1 MLKQYFLDIMRKECN
16 GLYLC
21 EVPTGIGKSYQA
33 AHAMEE
39 YVKEI
44 REEYAKAMRQCARTI
59 TDERKLIYLTPLR
72 KNVGEEEE
80 ELKKAYENE
89 ELFEKEVLHIKS
101 NVDNII
107 ENLGKVTIPQDKQ
120 PFNYDELKKQVK
132 AYNGEPSPEIKKIWE
147 DKVEEEERKFRKE
160 IKNILSVIPA
170 RERLDRI
177 KNDKQYQWIG
187 QLYPVVFIKEKKI
200 ILMTI
205 SKFLSKN
212 ISLVDKSV
220 TFFDSDISKNAV
232 IFMDEF
238 DSTKEFV
245 RNHIIQNSFKS
256 NDDYHFDIY
265 QIKQKAEG
273 KKYISQEVLDN
284 VSEEQYITA
293 VQWIYENTALVLL
306 EKDKIST
313 YAFKKKMRERFPDI
327 TVCQIKG
334 LFDEK
339 VREKYFGEGDIQL
352 ARLLFNSLRP
362 YKSEIFH
369 RNNIMGKLFYQS
381 PKWKS
386 KDTVYFV
393 QIHLDYSF
401 HLILKV
407 VTFTKD
413 TGDSGGY
420 VFDKSTGNFRRA
432 LKTDKGTKYVKKNK
446 NTKSTV
452 PFLNIENMEK
462 FEASKMGVLKQFVED
477 VRTYLRDYI
486 EINFETME
494 EMMSHDKKWEKY
506 SIKVKE
512 NKSKIYEKEAAKRL
526 SSHKI
531 AIVDECNTET
541 SKKIA
546 DDFQAFLKK
555 VYGVGSK
562 LGDSVS
568 SGTYNLRII
577 HDKGY
582 YKGENDLHDEIFN
595 KCIVQHI
602 TVENYKKCDLEKNP
616 EFYAI
621 IQELFIKED
630 IVNKQL
636 TTFNWSETLGKS
648 GKTWAFVSFKK
659 DDTDKNT
666 KKKDQYTYYRVF
678 IAPDGKLSFDSCA
691 GRSWMRR
698 KDEWKNIIGY
708 HQELIDKRKSE
719 KRYDENI
726 EGFFYT
732 DINDICTIYKTN
744 ACVYPRFDDI
754 EAELLLLKADKEL
767 DKEQMIDALLHFKE
781 DSPELVKKNKEDF
794 EKFLNN
800 LKNKEEEYV
809 DKKAFYKDIGR
820 GKLREGFN
828 EYLRAEYR
836 ILLNFSKSKE
846 NLPLYDLDAMTDIH
860 YSISGDSSGELVKY
874 FVGSAKAL
882 NGSVARSNPIRKIIG
897 KTLKAEEILPML
909 TATFVRNEQ
918 YTVIPFPYK
927 YIREYFQVS

>member
-1 MLKQYFLDIMRKECN
+1 MMREYQTNKLHLKFDYE
-16 GLYLC
+16 
-21 EVPTGIGKSYQA
+21 
-33 AHAMEE
+33 
-39 YVKEI
+39 
-44 REEYAKAMRQCARTI
+44 TI
-59 TDERKLIYLTPLR
+59 ER
-72 KNVGEEEE
+72 
-80 ELKKAYENE
+80 
-89 ELFEKEVLHIKS
+89 
-101 NVDNII
+101 D
-107 ENLGKVTIPQDKQ
+107 
-120 PFNYDELKKQVK
+120 
-132 AYNGEPSPEIKKIWE
+132 
-147 DKVEEEERKFRKE
+147 
-160 IKNILSVIPA
+160 
-170 RERLDRI
+170 
-177 KNDKQYQWIG
+177 
-187 QLYPVVFIKEKKI
+187 
-200 ILMTI
+200 
-205 SKFLSKN
+205 
-212 ISLVDKSV
+212 
-220 TFFDSDISKNAV
+220 
-232 IFMDEF
+232 
-238 DSTKEFV
+238 
-245 RNHIIQNSFKS
+245 
-256 NDDYHFDIY
+256 FDIY
-265 QIKQKAEG
+265 QIKQKAEE

-293 VQWIYENTALVLL
+293 VQWIYGNTALVLL

-313 YAFKKKMRERFPDI
+313 YAFKKKMRERFSDI

-526 SSHKI
+526 SSHMI

-555 VYGVGSK
+555 VYGIGSMP
-562 LGDSVS
+562 GGSVS

-636 TTFNWSETLGKS
+636 TMFNWSETLGKS

-744 ACVYPRFDDI
+744 A
-754 EAELLLLKADKEL
+754 
-767 DKEQMIDALLHFKE
+767 
-781 DSPELVKKNKEDF
+781 
-794 EKFLNN
+794 
-800 LKNKEEEYV
+800 
-809 DKKAFYKDIGR
+809 
-820 GKLREGFN
+820 
-828 EYLRAEYR
+828 
-836 ILLNFSKSKE
+836 
-846 NLPLYDLDAMTDIH
+846 
-860 YSISGDSSGELVKY
+860 
-874 FVGSAKAL
+874 
-882 NGSVARSNPIRKIIG
+882 
-897 KTLKAEEILPML
+897 
-909 TATFVRNEQ
+909 
-918 YTVIPFPYK
+918 
-927 YIREYFQVS
+927 

>member
-1 MLKQYFLDIMRKECN
+1 MRKECN

>member
-1 MLKQYFLDIMRKECN
+1 MMREYQTNK
-16 GLYLC
+16 LYLKFDY
-21 EVPTGIGKSYQA
+21 E
-33 AHAMEE
+33 
-39 YVKEI
+39 
-44 REEYAKAMRQCARTI
+44 TI
-59 TDERKLIYLTPLR
+59 ER
-72 KNVGEEEE
+72 
-80 ELKKAYENE
+80 
-89 ELFEKEVLHIKS
+89 
-101 NVDNII
+101 D
-107 ENLGKVTIPQDKQ
+107 
-120 PFNYDELKKQVK
+120 
-132 AYNGEPSPEIKKIWE
+132 
-147 DKVEEEERKFRKE
+147 
-160 IKNILSVIPA
+160 
-170 RERLDRI
+170 
-177 KNDKQYQWIG
+177 
-187 QLYPVVFIKEKKI
+187 
-200 ILMTI
+200 
-205 SKFLSKN
+205 
-212 ISLVDKSV
+212 
-220 TFFDSDISKNAV
+220 
-232 IFMDEF
+232 
-238 DSTKEFV
+238 
-245 RNHIIQNSFKS
+245 
-256 NDDYHFDIY
+256 FDIY

-293 VQWIYENTALVLL
+293 VQWIYGNTALVLL

-369 RNNIMGKLFYQS
+369 RNNIMGKLFYQN

-401 HLILKV
+401 HLILKI

-432 LKTDKGTKYVKKNK
+432 LKTDKGTKYIKKNK

-452 PFLNIENMEK
+452 SFLNIENMEK

-512 NKSKIYEKEAAKRL
+512 NKSKVYEKEAAKRL

-531 AIVDECNTET
+531 EIVDECNTET

-546 DDFQAFLKK
+546 VDFQAFLKK

-577 HDKGY
+577 HNKDY
-582 YKGENDLHDEIFN
+582 YKGINDLHDEIFN

-659 DDTDKNT
+659 MI
-666 KKKDQYTYYRVF
+666 QIR
-678 IAPDGKLSFDSCA
+678 I
-691 GRSWMRR
+691 RR
-698 KDEWKNIIGY
+698 K
-708 HQELIDKRKSE
+708 
-719 KRYDENI
+719 
-726 EGFFYT
+726 
-732 DINDICTIYKTN
+732 KTN
-744 ACVYPRFDDI
+744 IHITVF
-754 EAELLLLKADKEL
+754 
-767 DKEQMIDALLHFKE
+767 LLHRTENFLLI
-781 DSPELVKKNKEDF
+781 LVQ
-794 EKFLNN
+794 
-800 LKNKEEEYV
+800 EE
-809 DKKAFYKDIGR
+809 
-820 GKLREGFN
+820 
-828 EYLRAEYR
+828 
-836 ILLNFSKSKE
+836 
-846 NLPLYDLDAMTDIH
+846 
-860 YSISGDSSGELVKY
+860 
-874 FVGSAKAL
+874 VG
-882 NGSVARSNPIRKIIG
+882 
-897 KTLKAEEILPML
+897 
-909 TATFVRNEQ
+909 
-918 YTVIPFPYK
+918 
-927 YIREYFQVS
+927 

>member
-1 MLKQYFLDIMRKECN
+1 MMREYQTNKLHLKFDYE
-16 GLYLC
+16 
-21 EVPTGIGKSYQA
+21 
-33 AHAMEE
+33 
-39 YVKEI
+39 
-44 REEYAKAMRQCARTI
+44 TI
-59 TDERKLIYLTPLR
+59 ER
-72 KNVGEEEE
+72 
-80 ELKKAYENE
+80 
-89 ELFEKEVLHIKS
+89 
-101 NVDNII
+101 D
-107 ENLGKVTIPQDKQ
+107 
-120 PFNYDELKKQVK
+120 
-132 AYNGEPSPEIKKIWE
+132 
-147 DKVEEEERKFRKE
+147 
-160 IKNILSVIPA
+160 
-170 RERLDRI
+170 
-177 KNDKQYQWIG
+177 
-187 QLYPVVFIKEKKI
+187 
-200 ILMTI
+200 
-205 SKFLSKN
+205 
-212 ISLVDKSV
+212 
-220 TFFDSDISKNAV
+220 
-232 IFMDEF
+232 
-238 DSTKEFV
+238 
-245 RNHIIQNSFKS
+245 
-256 NDDYHFDIY
+256 FDIY

-293 VQWIYENTALVLL
+293 VQWIYGNTALVLL

-313 YAFKKKMRERFPDI
+313 YAFKKKMREKFPDI

-334 LFDEK
+334 LLDKK

-362 YKSEIFH
+362 YKNEIFH
-369 RNNIMGKLFYQS
+369 RNNIMGKLFYQNS
-381 PKWKS
+381 KWKS

-401 HLILKV
+401 HLILKI

-432 LKTDKGTKYVKKNK
+432 LKTDKGTKYIKKNK

-477 VRTYLRDYI
+477 VRTYLRAYI

-526 SSHKI
+526 SSHMI

-546 DDFQAFLKK
+546 DYFQAFLKK
-555 VYGVGSK
+555 VYGIGSIP
-562 LGDSVS
+562 GGSVS

-659 DDTDKNT
+659 DDTEKNT

-708 HQELIDKRKSE
+708 HQELIDRRKSE

-744 ACVYPRFDDI
+744 ACVYPRFDGI
-754 EAELLLLKADKEL
+754 GGELLLLKADKEL

-781 DSPELVKKNKEDF
+781 DSPELVKKNKEEF
-794 EKFLNN
+794 EQVLNN
-800 LKNKEEEYV
+800 LKNRKEEYI
-809 DKKAFYKDIGR
+809 DKKFFYKKILKK

-828 EYLRAEYR
+828 EYLRIEYR
-836 ILLNFSKSKE
+836 ILLNLSKSKE

-860 YSISGDSSGELVKY
+860 YSVSSDSDGELIKY

-882 NGSVARSNPIRKIIG
+882 NRSVARSNPIRKIIG

-927 YIREYFQVS
+927 YIREYFQIS

>member
-1 MLKQYFLDIMRKECN
+1 MMREYQTNKLCLKFDYET
-16 GLYLC
+16 
-21 EVPTGIGKSYQA
+21 V
-33 AHAMEE
+33 
-39 YVKEI
+39 
-44 REEYAKAMRQCARTI
+44 
-59 TDERKLIYLTPLR
+59 ER
-72 KNVGEEEE
+72 
-80 ELKKAYENE
+80 
-89 ELFEKEVLHIKS
+89 
-101 NVDNII
+101 D
-107 ENLGKVTIPQDKQ
+107 
-120 PFNYDELKKQVK
+120 
-132 AYNGEPSPEIKKIWE
+132 
-147 DKVEEEERKFRKE
+147 
-160 IKNILSVIPA
+160 
-170 RERLDRI
+170 
-177 KNDKQYQWIG
+177 
-187 QLYPVVFIKEKKI
+187 
-200 ILMTI
+200 
-205 SKFLSKN
+205 
-212 ISLVDKSV
+212 
-220 TFFDSDISKNAV
+220 
-232 IFMDEF
+232 
-238 DSTKEFV
+238 
-245 RNHIIQNSFKS
+245 
-256 NDDYHFDIY
+256 FDIY

-273 KKYISQEVLDN
+273 KKYISQEILD
-284 VSEEQYITA
+284 SITEGQYVAA
-293 VQWIYENTALVLL
+293 VQWIYGNTALVLL

-313 YAFKKKMRERFPDI
+313 YAFKKKIRERFSDI

-334 LFDEK
+334 LPDKK

-352 ARLLFNSLRP
+352 ARLLFNSLRS
-362 YKSEIFH
+362 YKSEIFY
-369 RNNIMGKLFYQS
+369 RNNIMGKLFYQN

-393 QIHLDYSF
+393 QMHLDYSF

-413 TGDSGGY
+413 TGDSSGY

-432 LKTDKGTKYVKKNK
+432 LKTDKGVKYIKKNK
-446 NTKSTV
+446 NAKSTV
-452 PFLNIENMEK
+452 PFLNIENTEK

-512 NKSKIYEKEAAKRL
+512 NKSKVYEKEAAKRL
-526 SSHKI
+526 SSHMI

-541 SKKIA
+541 SKKIT
-546 DDFQAFLKK
+546 DDFQAFLKN
-555 VYGVGSK
+555 VYGIGSMPD
-562 LGDSVS
+562 GSVS

-602 TVENYKKCDLEKNP
+602 TVENYKKCDPEKNP

-648 GKTWAFVSFKK
+648 GKTWAFVSFRKEDVDKK
-659 DDTDKNT
+659 A

-708 HQELIDKRKSE
+708 HQELINRRESE

-744 ACVYPRFDDI
+744 ACVYPRFNGI
-754 EAELLLLKADKEL
+754 EEELLLLEADKEL

-781 DSPELVKKNKEDF
+781 DFPELVKKNKENF
-794 EKFLNN
+794 EKFLNE
-800 LKNKEEEYV
+800 LKNKKEEYV
-809 DKKAFYKDIGR
+809 DKKAFYKDIGEDIGK
-820 GKLREGFN
+820 GKLRVSFN
-828 EYLRAEYR
+828 EYLRTEYR

-860 YSISGDSSGELVKY
+860 YSVSSDSDGELIKY

-882 NGSVARSNPIRKIIG
+882 NRDVARRNPIRKIIG

-909 TATFVRNEQ
+909 TVTFVRNEQ

-927 YIREYFQVS
+927 YIREYFQI

>member
-1 MLKQYFLDIMRKECN
+1 MMREYQTNKLHLKFDYE
-16 GLYLC
+16 
-21 EVPTGIGKSYQA
+21 
-33 AHAMEE
+33 
-39 YVKEI
+39 
-44 REEYAKAMRQCARTI
+44 TI
-59 TDERKLIYLTPLR
+59 ER
-72 KNVGEEEE
+72 
-80 ELKKAYENE
+80 
-89 ELFEKEVLHIKS
+89 
-101 NVDNII
+101 D
-107 ENLGKVTIPQDKQ
+107 
-120 PFNYDELKKQVK
+120 
-132 AYNGEPSPEIKKIWE
+132 
-147 DKVEEEERKFRKE
+147 
-160 IKNILSVIPA
+160 
-170 RERLDRI
+170 
-177 KNDKQYQWIG
+177 
-187 QLYPVVFIKEKKI
+187 
-200 ILMTI
+200 
-205 SKFLSKN
+205 
-212 ISLVDKSV
+212 
-220 TFFDSDISKNAV
+220 
-232 IFMDEF
+232 
-238 DSTKEFV
+238 
-245 RNHIIQNSFKS
+245 
-256 NDDYHFDIY
+256 FDIY
-265 QIKQKAEG
+265 QIKQKAEE

-293 VQWIYENTALVLL
+293 VQWIYGNTALALL

-369 RNNIMGKLFYQS
+369 RNNIMGKLFYQN

-432 LKTDKGTKYVKKNK
+432 LKTDKGTKYIKKNK

-526 SSHKI
+526 SSHMI

-541 SKKIA
+541 SKKIT
-546 DDFQAFLKK
+546 DDFQAFLKN
-555 VYGVGSK
+555 VYGVGSMPD
-562 LGDSVS
+562 GSVS
-568 SGTYNLRII
+568 SGIYNLRII

-582 YKGENDLHDEIFN
+582 YKGGNDLHDEIFN

-602 TVENYKKCDLEKNP
+602 TVENYKKSDPEKNP

-636 TTFNWSETLGKS
+636 TTFIWSETLGKS
-648 GKTWAFVSFKK
+648 GKTWVFVSFRKE
-659 DDTDKNT
+659 DVDKNT

-708 HQELIDKRKSE
+708 HQELIDRRKTE

-744 ACVYPRFDDI
+744 ACVYPRFDGI
-754 EAELLLLKADKEL
+754 GGELLLLKADKEL

-781 DSPELVKKNKEDF
+781 DSPELVKKNKEEF
-794 EKFLNN
+794 EQVLNN
-800 LKNKEEEYV
+800 LKNRKEEYI
-809 DKKAFYKDIGR
+809 DKKFFYKKILKKR
-820 GKLREGFN
+820 KLREGFN
-828 EYLRAEYR
+828 EYLRTEYR
-836 ILLNFSKSKE
+836 ILLNLSKSKE

-860 YSISGDSSGELVKY
+860 YSVSSDSNGELIKY

-882 NGSVARSNPIRKIIG
+882 NRSVARSNPIRKIIG

-927 YIREYFQVS
+927 YIREYFQIS

>member
-1 MLKQYFLDIMRKECN
+1 MMREYQTNKLHLKFDYE
-16 GLYLC
+16 
-21 EVPTGIGKSYQA
+21 
-33 AHAMEE
+33 
-39 YVKEI
+39 
-44 REEYAKAMRQCARTI
+44 TI
-59 TDERKLIYLTPLR
+59 ER
-72 KNVGEEEE
+72 
-80 ELKKAYENE
+80 
-89 ELFEKEVLHIKS
+89 
-101 NVDNII
+101 D
-107 ENLGKVTIPQDKQ
+107 
-120 PFNYDELKKQVK
+120 
-132 AYNGEPSPEIKKIWE
+132 
-147 DKVEEEERKFRKE
+147 
-160 IKNILSVIPA
+160 
-170 RERLDRI
+170 
-177 KNDKQYQWIG
+177 
-187 QLYPVVFIKEKKI
+187 
-200 ILMTI
+200 
-205 SKFLSKN
+205 
-212 ISLVDKSV
+212 
-220 TFFDSDISKNAV
+220 
-232 IFMDEF
+232 
-238 DSTKEFV
+238 
-245 RNHIIQNSFKS
+245 
-256 NDDYHFDIY
+256 FDIY

-293 VQWIYENTALVLL
+293 VQWIYGNTALVLL

-541 SKKIA
+541 SKKIT

-568 SGTYNLRII
+568 SAHII
-577 HDKGY
+577 FASYMIRVITKGKMIY
-582 YKGENDLHDEIFN
+582 MTRSLTSVLFSILQLKTI
-595 KCIVQHI
+595 
-602 TVENYKKCDLEKNP
+602 KN
-616 EFYAI
+616 
-621 IQELFIKED
+621 
-630 IVNKQL
+630 
-636 TTFNWSETLGKS
+636 
-648 GKTWAFVSFKK
+648 
-659 DDTDKNT
+659 
-666 KKKDQYTYYRVF
+666 
-678 IAPDGKLSFDSCA
+678 
-691 GRSWMRR
+691 
-698 KDEWKNIIGY
+698 
-708 HQELIDKRKSE
+708 
-719 KRYDENI
+719 
-726 EGFFYT
+726 
-732 DINDICTIYKTN
+732 
-744 ACVYPRFDDI
+744 
-754 EAELLLLKADKEL
+754 
-767 DKEQMIDALLHFKE
+767 
-781 DSPELVKKNKEDF
+781 
-794 EKFLNN
+794 
-800 LKNKEEEYV
+800 
-809 DKKAFYKDIGR
+809 
-820 GKLREGFN
+820 
-828 EYLRAEYR
+828 
-836 ILLNFSKSKE
+836 
-846 NLPLYDLDAMTDIH
+846 
-860 YSISGDSSGELVKY
+860 
-874 FVGSAKAL
+874 
-882 NGSVARSNPIRKIIG
+882 
-897 KTLKAEEILPML
+897 
-909 TATFVRNEQ
+909 
-918 YTVIPFPYK
+918 VI
-927 YIREYFQVS
+927 

>member
-1 MLKQYFLDIMRKECN
+1 MMREYQTNKLHLKFDYE
-16 GLYLC
+16 
-21 EVPTGIGKSYQA
+21 
-33 AHAMEE
+33 
-39 YVKEI
+39 
-44 REEYAKAMRQCARTI
+44 TI
-59 TDERKLIYLTPLR
+59 ER
-72 KNVGEEEE
+72 
-80 ELKKAYENE
+80 
-89 ELFEKEVLHIKS
+89 
-101 NVDNII
+101 D
-107 ENLGKVTIPQDKQ
+107 
-120 PFNYDELKKQVK
+120 
-132 AYNGEPSPEIKKIWE
+132 
-147 DKVEEEERKFRKE
+147 
-160 IKNILSVIPA
+160 
-170 RERLDRI
+170 
-177 KNDKQYQWIG
+177 
-187 QLYPVVFIKEKKI
+187 
-200 ILMTI
+200 
-205 SKFLSKN
+205 
-212 ISLVDKSV
+212 
-220 TFFDSDISKNAV
+220 
-232 IFMDEF
+232 
-238 DSTKEFV
+238 
-245 RNHIIQNSFKS
+245 
-256 NDDYHFDIY
+256 FDIY

-293 VQWIYENTALVLL
+293 VQWIYGNTALVLL

-334 LFDEK
+334 LLDKK

-362 YKSEIFH
+362 YKNEIFH
-369 RNNIMGKLFYQS
+369 RNNIMGKLFYQN

-407 VTFTKD
+407 VTFT
-413 TGDSGGY
+413 
-420 VFDKSTGNFRRA
+420 
-432 LKTDKGTKYVKKNK
+432 TDKGTKYIKKNK

-512 NKSKIYEKEAAKRL
+512 NKSKVYEKEVAKRL
-526 SSHKI
+526 SSHMI

-555 VYGVGSK
+555 VYGIGSMP
-562 LGDSVS
+562 GGSVS

-602 TVENYKKCDLEKNP
+602 TVENYKKCDSEKNP

-621 IQELFIKED
+621 IQEFFIKED

-648 GKTWAFVSFKK
+648 GKTWVFVSFKK
-659 DDTDKNT
+659 DDADKNT

-732 DINDICTIYKTN
+732 DINNICTIYKTN
-744 ACVYPRFDDI
+744 ACVYPRFDGI
-754 EAELLLLKADKEL
+754 GGELLLLKADKEL

-781 DSPELVKKNKEDF
+781 DSPELVKKNKEEF
-794 EKFLNN
+794 EQVLNN
-800 LKNKEEEYV
+800 LKNRKEEYI
-809 DKKAFYKDIGR
+809 DKKFFYKKILKK

-828 EYLRAEYR
+828 EYLRTEYR
-836 ILLNFSKSKE
+836 ILLNLSKSKE

-860 YSISGDSSGELVKY
+860 YSVSSDSDGELIKY

-882 NGSVARSNPIRKIIG
+882 NRSVARSNPIRKIIG

-927 YIREYFQVS
+927 YIREYFQIS

>member
-1 MLKQYFLDIMRKECN
+1 MMREYQTNKLHLKFDYE
-16 GLYLC
+16 
-21 EVPTGIGKSYQA
+21 
-33 AHAMEE
+33 
-39 YVKEI
+39 
-44 REEYAKAMRQCARTI
+44 TI
-59 TDERKLIYLTPLR
+59 EHD
-72 KNVGEEEE
+72 
-80 ELKKAYENE
+80 
-89 ELFEKEVLHIKS
+89 
-101 NVDNII
+101 
-107 ENLGKVTIPQDKQ
+107 
-120 PFNYDELKKQVK
+120 
-132 AYNGEPSPEIKKIWE
+132 
-147 DKVEEEERKFRKE
+147 
-160 IKNILSVIPA
+160 
-170 RERLDRI
+170 
-177 KNDKQYQWIG
+177 
-187 QLYPVVFIKEKKI
+187 
-200 ILMTI
+200 
-205 SKFLSKN
+205 
-212 ISLVDKSV
+212 
-220 TFFDSDISKNAV
+220 
-232 IFMDEF
+232 
-238 DSTKEFV
+238 
-245 RNHIIQNSFKS
+245 
-256 NDDYHFDIY
+256 FDIY

-273 KKYISQEVLDN
+273 KKYISQEVLDS

-293 VQWIYENTALVLL
+293 VQWIYGNTALVLL

-313 YAFKKKMRERFPDI
+313 YVFKKKMRERFPDI

-334 LFDEK
+334 LLDKK

-369 RNNIMGKLFYQS
+369 RNNIMGKLFYQN

-386 KDTVYFV
+386 KDTVYFI

-413 TGDSGGY
+413 TGDSSGY
-420 VFDKSTGNFRRA
+420 VFDQSTGNFRRA
-432 LKTDKGTKYVKKNK
+432 LKTDKGVKYIKKNK
-446 NTKSTV
+446 NAKSTV

-512 NKSKIYEKEAAKRL
+512 NKSKVYEKEAAKRL
-526 SSHKI
+526 SSHMI

-541 SKKIA
+541 SKKIT
-546 DDFQAFLKK
+546 DDFQAFLKN
-555 VYGVGSK
+555 VYGVGSMPD
-562 LGDSVS
+562 GSVS
-568 SGTYNLRII
+568 SSTYNLRII

-602 TVENYKKCDLEKNP
+602 TVENYKKSDPEKNP

-648 GKTWAFVSFKK
+648 GKTWAFVSFRKE
-659 DDTDKNT
+659 DVDKNT

-678 IAPDGKLSFDSCA
+678 ITPDGKLSFDSCA
-691 GRSWMRR
+691 GRGWMRR

-708 HQELIDKRKSE
+708 HQELIDRRKSE

-744 ACVYPRFDDI
+744 SCVYPRFDGI
-754 EAELLLLKADKEL
+754 EEELLLLEADKEL

-794 EKFLNN
+794 EQVLNN
-800 LKNKEEEYV
+800 LKNRKEEYI
-809 DKKAFYKDIGR
+809 DKKFFYKKILKK

-828 EYLRAEYR
+828 EYLRTEYR
-836 ILLNFSKSKE
+836 ILLNLSKSKE

-860 YSISGDSSGELVKY
+860 YSVFSDSDGELIKY
-874 FVGSAKAL
+874 FVGSAQSL
-882 NGSVARSNPIRKIIG
+882 NESVARSNLIRKITG

-909 TATFVRNEQ
+909 TLTFVRNGQ

>member
-1 MLKQYFLDIMRKECN
+1 MMREYQTNKLHLKFDYE
-16 GLYLC
+16 
-21 EVPTGIGKSYQA
+21 
-33 AHAMEE
+33 
-39 YVKEI
+39 
-44 REEYAKAMRQCARTI
+44 TI
-59 TDERKLIYLTPLR
+59 ER
-72 KNVGEEEE
+72 
-80 ELKKAYENE
+80 
-89 ELFEKEVLHIKS
+89 
-101 NVDNII
+101 D
-107 ENLGKVTIPQDKQ
+107 
-120 PFNYDELKKQVK
+120 
-132 AYNGEPSPEIKKIWE
+132 
-147 DKVEEEERKFRKE
+147 
-160 IKNILSVIPA
+160 
-170 RERLDRI
+170 
-177 KNDKQYQWIG
+177 
-187 QLYPVVFIKEKKI
+187 
-200 ILMTI
+200 
-205 SKFLSKN
+205 
-212 ISLVDKSV
+212 
-220 TFFDSDISKNAV
+220 
-232 IFMDEF
+232 
-238 DSTKEFV
+238 
-245 RNHIIQNSFKS
+245 
-256 NDDYHFDIY
+256 FDIY

-293 VQWIYENTALVLL
+293 VQWIYGNTALVLL

-369 RNNIMGKLFYQS
+369 RNNIMGKLFYQN

-432 LKTDKGTKYVKKNK
+432 LKTDKGTKYIKKNK

-526 SSHKI
+526 SSHMI

-555 VYGVGSK
+555 VYGIGSMP
-562 LGDSVS
+562 GGSVS

-636 TTFNWSETLGKS
+636 TMFNWSETLGKS

-726 EGFFYT
+726 EGFF
-732 DINDICTIYKTN
+732 
-744 ACVYPRFDDI
+744 
-754 EAELLLLKADKEL
+754 
-767 DKEQMIDALLHFKE
+767 
-781 DSPELVKKNKEDF
+781 
-794 EKFLNN
+794 
-800 LKNKEEEYV
+800 
-809 DKKAFYKDIGR
+809 
-820 GKLREGFN
+820 
-828 EYLRAEYR
+828 
-836 ILLNFSKSKE
+836 
-846 NLPLYDLDAMTDIH
+846 LYG
-860 YSISGDSSGELVKY
+860 Y
-874 FVGSAKAL
+874 
-882 NGSVARSNPIRKIIG
+882 
-897 KTLKAEEILPML
+897 
-909 TATFVRNEQ
+909 Q
-918 YTVIPFPYK
+918 
-927 YIREYFQVS
+927 

>member
-1 MLKQYFLDIMRKECN
+1 MMREYQTNKLHLKFDYE
-16 GLYLC
+16 
-21 EVPTGIGKSYQA
+21 
-33 AHAMEE
+33 
-39 YVKEI
+39 
-44 REEYAKAMRQCARTI
+44 TI
-59 TDERKLIYLTPLR
+59 ER
-72 KNVGEEEE
+72 
-80 ELKKAYENE
+80 
-89 ELFEKEVLHIKS
+89 
-101 NVDNII
+101 D
-107 ENLGKVTIPQDKQ
+107 
-120 PFNYDELKKQVK
+120 
-132 AYNGEPSPEIKKIWE
+132 
-147 DKVEEEERKFRKE
+147 
-160 IKNILSVIPA
+160 
-170 RERLDRI
+170 
-177 KNDKQYQWIG
+177 
-187 QLYPVVFIKEKKI
+187 
-200 ILMTI
+200 
-205 SKFLSKN
+205 
-212 ISLVDKSV
+212 
-220 TFFDSDISKNAV
+220 
-232 IFMDEF
+232 
-238 DSTKEFV
+238 
-245 RNHIIQNSFKS
+245 
-256 NDDYHFDIY
+256 FDIY
-265 QIKQKAEG
+265 QIKQKAEE

-293 VQWIYENTALVLL
+293 VQWIYGNTALALL

-313 YAFKKKMRERFPDI
+313 CAFKKKMRERFPDI

-369 RNNIMGKLFYQS
+369 RNNIMGKLFYQN

-432 LKTDKGTKYVKKNK
+432 LKTDKGTKYIKKNK

-526 SSHKI
+526 SSHMI

-541 SKKIA
+541 SKKIT
-546 DDFQAFLKK
+546 DDFQAFLKN
-555 VYGVGSK
+555 VYGVGSMPD
-562 LGDSVS
+562 GSVS
-568 SGTYNLRII
+568 SGIYNLRII

-582 YKGENDLHDEIFN
+582 YKGGNDLHDEIFN

-602 TVENYKKCDLEKNP
+602 TVENYKKSDPEKNP

-636 TTFNWSETLGKS
+636 TTFIWSETLGKS
-648 GKTWAFVSFKK
+648 GKTWVFVSFRKE
-659 DDTDKNT
+659 DVDKNT

-708 HQELIDKRKSE
+708 HQELIDRRKTE

-744 ACVYPRFDDI
+744 ACVYPRFDGI
-754 EAELLLLKADKEL
+754 GGELLLLKADKEL

-781 DSPELVKKNKEDF
+781 DSPELVKKNKEEF
-794 EKFLNN
+794 EQVLNN
-800 LKNKEEEYV
+800 LKNRKEEYI
-809 DKKAFYKDIGR
+809 DKKFFYKKILKKR
-820 GKLREGFN
+820 KLREGFN
-828 EYLRAEYR
+828 EYLRTEYR
-836 ILLNFSKSKE
+836 ILLNLSKSKE

-860 YSISGDSSGELVKY
+860 YSVSSDSNGELIKY

-882 NGSVARSNPIRKIIG
+882 NRSVARSNPIRKIIG

-927 YIREYFQVS
+927 YIREYFQIS

>member
-1 MLKQYFLDIMRKECN
+1 MMREYQTNKLHLKFDYE
-16 GLYLC
+16 
-21 EVPTGIGKSYQA
+21 
-33 AHAMEE
+33 
-39 YVKEI
+39 
-44 REEYAKAMRQCARTI
+44 TI
-59 TDERKLIYLTPLR
+59 ER
-72 KNVGEEEE
+72 
-80 ELKKAYENE
+80 
-89 ELFEKEVLHIKS
+89 
-101 NVDNII
+101 D
-107 ENLGKVTIPQDKQ
+107 
-120 PFNYDELKKQVK
+120 
-132 AYNGEPSPEIKKIWE
+132 
-147 DKVEEEERKFRKE
+147 
-160 IKNILSVIPA
+160 
-170 RERLDRI
+170 
-177 KNDKQYQWIG
+177 
-187 QLYPVVFIKEKKI
+187 
-200 ILMTI
+200 
-205 SKFLSKN
+205 
-212 ISLVDKSV
+212 
-220 TFFDSDISKNAV
+220 
-232 IFMDEF
+232 
-238 DSTKEFV
+238 
-245 RNHIIQNSFKS
+245 
-256 NDDYHFDIY
+256 FDIY
-265 QIKQKAEG
+265 QIKQKAEE

-293 VQWIYENTALVLL
+293 VQWIYGNTALALL

-526 SSHKI
+526 SSHMI

-555 VYGVGSK
+555 VYGIGSIP
-562 LGDSVS
+562 GGSVS

-708 HQELIDKRKSE
+708 HQELIDRRKSE

-744 ACVYPRFDDI
+744 ACVYPRFDGI
-754 EAELLLLKADKEL
+754 GGELLLLKVDKEL

-781 DSPELVKKNKEDF
+781 DSPELVKKNKEEF
-794 EKFLNN
+794 EQVLNN
-800 LKNKEEEYV
+800 LKNRKEEYI
-809 DKKAFYKDIGR
+809 DKKFFYKKILKK

-828 EYLRAEYR
+828 EYLRTEYR
-836 ILLNFSKSKE
+836 ILLNLSKSKE

-860 YSISGDSSGELVKY
+860 YSVSSDSDGELIKY

-882 NGSVARSNPIRKIIG
+882 NRSVARSNPIRKIIG

-927 YIREYFQVS
+927 YIREYFQIS

>member
-1 MLKQYFLDIMRKECN
+1 MQKNFGSKIKNEISDSDKQGSYKQNRYLAIANVFHIFCTSNMRTLLCLENILAEEGKEKWDTTVLN
-16 GLYLC
+16 GLLDSAKEDTDYRGDDIEIIVMNSKNFKNKKKEFKEKLNKHKRVIIISSYKTLA
-21 EVPTGIGKSYQA
+21 EGQNLQYNVKDTEGLIRLPGKRKG
-33 AHAMEE
+33 
-39 YVKEI
+39 KE
-44 REEYAKAMRQCARTI
+44 K
-59 TDERKLIYLTPLR
+59 DLDGIYL
-72 KNVGEEEE
+72 GEIT
-80 ELKKAYENE
+80 Y
-89 ELFEKEVLHIKS
+89 
-101 NVDNII
+101 II
-107 ENLGKVTIPQDKQ
+107 RRSIDSGQ
-120 PFNYDELKKQVK
+120 PFDRN
-132 AYNGEPSPEIKKIWE
+132 
-147 DKVEEEERKFRKE
+147 ER
-160 IKNILSVIPA
+160 N
-170 RERLDRI
+170 
-177 KNDKQYQWIG
+177 
-187 QLYPVVFIKEKKI
+187 
-200 ILMTI
+200 
-205 SKFLSKN
+205 KN
-212 ISLVDKSV
+212 ISEQIFQAEDLFVQSEIGKTDKDKWIKEA
-220 TFFDSDISKNAV
+220 FLGENKSKQYNLKSIGVSITRTVLQAV
-232 IFMDEF
+232 GRLCR
-238 DSTKEFV
+238 TTL
-245 RNHIIQNSFKS
+245 KS
-256 NDDYHFDIY
+256 PDIY
-265 QIKQKAEG
+265 ILVNEN
-273 KKYISQEVLDN
+273 VL
-284 VSEEQYITA
+284 
-293 VQWIYENTALVLL
+293 
-306 EKDKIST
+306 
-313 YAFKKKMRERFPDI
+313 KKMRERFPDI